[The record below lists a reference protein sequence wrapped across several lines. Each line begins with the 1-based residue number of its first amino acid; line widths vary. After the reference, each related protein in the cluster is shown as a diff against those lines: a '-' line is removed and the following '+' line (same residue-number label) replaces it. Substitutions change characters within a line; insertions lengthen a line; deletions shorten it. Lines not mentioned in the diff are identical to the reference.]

1 MHGIYTIS
9 FENEL
14 PAYRYVRYQ
23 KAIPGPD
30 IELGELRVFTE
41 FSVREISRNKPA
53 AADSSTVLSAE
64 KGNDGLN
71 EGNGDAWVSAGDAAF
86 RYWQVDL
93 EKSYPIDL
101 IEIEGRNYETTPG
114 DSSGRF
120 LFEIYGSEMDMQE
133 KLEELYPYDASA
145 KRRSKPAFI
154 GLRCT
159 ARIYPRFGRKRISG
173 ILPRP
178 RLLLNRP

>member
-1 MHGIYTIS
+1 M
-9 FENEL
+9 
-14 PAYRYVRYQ
+14 RYQ

-101 IEIEGRNYETTPG
+101 IEIEEETTKQPRAIRR
-114 DSSGRF
+114 D
-120 LFEIYGSEMDMQE
+120 GSCLKSTE
-133 KLEELYPYDASA
+133 A
-145 KRRSKPAFI
+145 
-154 GLRCT
+154 
-159 ARIYPRFGRKRISG
+159 RISG